1 MNTTDNLDIR
11 TKKLSS
17 LRKILW
23 ICFAGVAIPLG
34 LLFLPLFVLVENLDQ
49 LGIQRPPGVSDGLLL
64 FGSSSVLLIVIGLAG
79 VICAAIYQI
88 FKYRLEKDDELFL

>member
-1 MNTTDNLDIR
+1 MNTTDNLDLR

-23 ICFAGVAIPLG
+23 ICFAGIAIPLS
-34 LLFLPLFVLVENLDQ
+34 LLLVPLWVLIANLDQ
-49 LGIQRPPGVSDGLLL
+49 MGISGPPGVSDGLFLFMSFGFLL
-64 FGSSSVLLIVIGLAG
+64 TVIGLVG
-79 VICAAIYQI
+79 VICAVIYHI